1 MLNYIYRQELL
12 PSDLEEIDNFETIAV
27 DIETK
32 INPNYQDVEWD
43 VLDKSKYPLDPFL
56 GTPRLLQI
64 GIPNKQFL
72 FDLDYI
78 KDLDKFNILF
88 TDKSIIGHNLKFEL
102 KMLWSI
108 NILLDNAKYLFDLFL
123 AETLLTVKASH
134 NNSDNKYS
142 LAAITSKY
150 LGVELSKEEQT
161 SDWGKKELSEQ
172 QLIYAAKDVEIPL
185 ILAKKIFKE
194 LNLYNL
200 TYVAE
205 LEFKALPAIASME
218 YYGLPLNSNMW
229 ANEIELFTK
238 RLASLKESCYNIFP
252 DIYYFLNL
260 NNEKIYNFNLDSN
273 RQVLSKLKEMGIL
286 TDANTSVNK
295 KVITDLSIKHPELDF
310 FKQYNSDSSILRTQ
324 LKGFSDHTHP
334 ITGNVHASLWQLGA
348 KTGRILTS
356 APNIQ
361 NLPRPTK
368 TVDIRKCF
376 GYKEGWKVV
385 DADYSKFEPIISSVL
400 ANVTSLIQD
409 IKEGR
414 DIYLIVASKLF
425 GKDYEELAALKKSDK
440 YEYSRVRQYGKV
452 FQLG

>member
-88 TDKSIIGHNLKFEL
+88 TNKSIIGHNLKFEL

-150 LGVELSKEEQT
+150 IGVELSKEEQT
-161 SDWGKKELSEQ
+161 SNWGKKELSEQ

-218 YYGLPLNSNMW
+218 YYGLPLNSAMW
-229 ANEIELFTK
+229 EKEIDLFTE
-238 RLASLKESCYNIFP
+238 RLASLKESCYNLFP
-252 DIYYFLNL
+252 NIYYFLNL

-273 RQVLSKLKEMGIL
+273 RQVLFKLREMGIL
-286 TDANTSVNK
+286 TEEILLLIK
-295 KVITDLSIKHPELDF
+295 KL
-310 FKQYNSDSSILRTQ
+310 
-324 LKGFSDHTHP
+324 
-334 ITGNVHASLWQLGA
+334 
-348 KTGRILTS
+348 
-356 APNIQ
+356 
-361 NLPRPTK
+361 
-368 TVDIRKCF
+368 
-376 GYKEGWKVV
+376 
-385 DADYSKFEPIISSVL
+385 
-400 ANVTSLIQD
+400 SLI
-409 IKEGR
+409 
-414 DIYLIVASKLF
+414 
-425 GKDYEELAALKKSDK
+425 
-440 YEYSRVRQYGKV
+440 
-452 FQLG
+452 